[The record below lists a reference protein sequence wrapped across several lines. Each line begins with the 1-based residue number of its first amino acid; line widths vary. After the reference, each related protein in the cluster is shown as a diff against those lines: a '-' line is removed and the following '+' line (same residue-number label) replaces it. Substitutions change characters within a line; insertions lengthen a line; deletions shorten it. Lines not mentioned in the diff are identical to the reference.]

1 MGKTEKGGYFA
12 EALGLTTAVDMY
24 YQLKNMKKRQ
34 VGPRPIL
41 RFLDLLSCHR
51 GSAAD
56 APSRKPRAHCD
67 ERTHDME
74 VSDGI
79 DEFGEPGGRRAQ
91 VLQGTGSSRRVKP
104 FLRRLH
110 AAEAW
115 SPASSEA
122 TFSS

>member
-34 VGPRPIL
+34 VGPRLIL

-91 VLQGTGSSRRVKP
+91 VPQGTGSIRRVKP
-104 FLRRLH
+104 
-110 AAEAW
+110 
-115 SPASSEA
+115 S
-122 TFSS
+122 

>member
-1 MGKTEKGGYFA
+1 
-12 EALGLTTAVDMY
+12 
-24 YQLKNMKKRQ
+24 
-34 VGPRPIL
+34 
-41 RFLDLLSCHR
+41 
-51 GSAAD
+51 
-56 APSRKPRAHCD
+56 
-67 ERTHDME
+67 ME

-91 VLQGTGSSRRVKP
+91 VPQGTGSSRRVKP

-115 SPASSEA
+115 SPALSEA